1 MVKETRL
8 KRRDREGRPVKEQ
21 KQGGD
26 LLVDVLTFPILGM
39 PRMVNWVANKLVE
52 TVEQDEMD
60 EGKLQ
65 GDLLELQMRY
75 ELGEIDD
82 AEYAEQETVI
92 LDRLSAIRRAK
103 EE

>member
-1 MVKETRL
+1 MK
-8 KRRDREGRPVKEQ
+8 KRRRIQQQ

-26 LLVDVLTFPILGM
+26 LLTDMLTFPILGA
-39 PRMVNWVANKLVE
+39 PRMVYWVAKKIAE
-52 TVEQDEMD
+52 TAEQEERD

-65 GDLLELQMRY
+65 GKLLELQMRY

-82 AEYAEQETVI
+82 DEYAEQETAI

-103 EE
+103 EEEQIFQ

>member
-1 MVKETRL
+1 MTKN
-8 KRRDREGRPVKEQ
+8 RRTGQHEYEE

-26 LLVDVLTFPILGM
+26 LLTDILTFPVLGI
-39 PRMVNWVANKLVE
+39 PRMFHWVVKRIAEVAE
-52 TVEQDEMD
+52 EDEMD

-82 AEYAEQETVI
+82 DEYAEQETAI
-92 LDRLSAIRRAK
+92 LDKLSAIRRAK
-103 EE
+103 EEE

>member
-1 MVKETRL
+1 MKQS
-8 KRRDREGRPVKEQ
+8 RRTQQQQ

-26 LLVDVLTFPILGM
+26 FLTDILTFPILGA
-39 PRMVNWVANKLVE
+39 PRMVHWVAKKIAE

-65 GDLLELQMRY
+65 GNLLELQMRY
-75 ELGEIDD
+75 ELGEINDD
-82 AEYAEQETVI
+82 EYAEQEIAI
-92 LDRLSAIRRAK
+92 LDKLSAIRRAK

>member
-1 MVKETRL
+1 VK
-8 KRRDREGRPVKEQ
+8 KSRRTQQQQ

-26 LLVDVLTFPILGM
+26 FLTDILTFPILGA
-39 PRMVNWVANKLVE
+39 PRMVHWVAKKIAE
-52 TVEQDEMD
+52 TAEQDEMD

-65 GDLLELQMRY
+65 GELLELQMRY

-82 AEYAEQETVI
+82 DEYAEQETAI

-103 EE
+103 EQE

>member
-1 MVKETRL
+1 MNEGTKL
-8 KRRDREGRPVKEQ
+8 KRLDKDHKKPEQ

-26 LLVDVLTFPILGM
+26 LLVDILTFPVLGM
-39 PRMVNWVANKLVE
+39 PRMVHWVSKKLAE

-75 ELGEIDD
+75 ELGEINDD
-82 AEYAEQETVI
+82 EYAEQETAI

-103 EE
+103 EKE

>member
-1 MVKETRL
+1 VK
-8 KRRDREGRPVKEQ
+8 KYRRPQQQQ

-26 LLVDVLTFPILGM
+26 LLADILTFPILGG
-39 PRMVNWVANKLVE
+39 PRMVHWVAKKLVE
-52 TVEQDEMD
+52 TVEQEEMD

-75 ELGEIDD
+75 ELGEINDD
-82 AEYAEQETVI
+82 EYAEQETAI

-103 EE
+103 EEE

>member
-1 MVKETRL
+1 MKQS
-8 KRRDREGRPVKEQ
+8 RRTQQQQ

-26 LLVDVLTFPILGM
+26 FLTDILTFPILGA
-39 PRMVNWVANKLVE
+39 PRMVHWVAKKIAE

-65 GDLLELQMRY
+65 GELLELQMRY

-82 AEYAEQETVI
+82 DEYAEQETAI

-103 EE
+103 EEE

>member
-1 MVKETRL
+1 VKQS
-8 KRRDREGRPVKEQ
+8 RRTQQQQ

-26 LLVDVLTFPILGM
+26 FLTDILTFPIFGA
-39 PRMVNWVANKLVE
+39 PRMVHWVAKKIAE

-65 GDLLELQMRY
+65 GELLELQMRY

-82 AEYAEQETVI
+82 DEYAEQETAI
-92 LDRLSAIRRAK
+92 LDKLSAIRRAK
-103 EE
+103 EEE

>member
-1 MVKETRL
+1 MK
-8 KRRDREGRPVKEQ
+8 KSRRTQQQQ

-26 LLVDVLTFPILGM
+26 FLTDILTFPILGA
-39 PRMVNWVANKLVE
+39 PRMVHWVAKKIAE

-65 GDLLELQMRY
+65 GELLELQMRY

-82 AEYAEQETVI
+82 DEYAEQETAI

-103 EE
+103 EEE

>member
-1 MVKETRL
+1 VK
-8 KRRDREGRPVKEQ
+8 KSRRIQQQ
-21 KQGGD
+21 KQGGG
-26 LLVDVLTFPILGM
+26 LLTDILTFPILGA
-39 PRMVNWVANKLVE
+39 PRMVHWVAKKLTE
-52 TVEQDEMD
+52 TVEQEEMD

-82 AEYAEQETVI
+82 DEYAEQETAI

-103 EE
+103 EEE

>member
-1 MVKETRL
+1 MVEGTKL
-8 KRRDREGRPVKEQ
+8 KRLDKDHKQPEQ

-26 LLVDVLTFPILGM
+26 LLVDILTLPVLGM
-39 PRMVNWVANKLVE
+39 PRMVNWVANKLKD

-82 AEYAEQETVI
+82 DEYAEQETAI

-103 EE
+103 EEE

>member
-1 MVKETRL
+1 MK
-8 KRRDREGRPVKEQ
+8 KYRRTQQQQ

-26 LLVDVLTFPILGM
+26 FLTDILTFPILGA
-39 PRMVNWVANKLVE
+39 PRMVHWVAKKLAE
-52 TVEQDEMD
+52 TVEQEEMD

-82 AEYAEQETVI
+82 DEYAEQETAI
-92 LDRLSAIRRAK
+92 LNRLGAIRRAK
-103 EE
+103 EEE

>member
-1 MVKETRL
+1 MKERT
-8 KRRDREGRPVKEQ
+8 KDYKKPPKQ

-26 LLVDVLTFPILGM
+26 LLVEILTFPVLGA
-39 PRMVNWVANKLVE
+39 PRMIHWVSKKFAD

-75 ELGEIDD
+75 ELGEINDD
-82 AEYAEQETVI
+82 EYAEQETAI

-103 EE
+103 EEE

>member
-1 MVKETRL
+1 MK
-8 KRRDREGRPVKEQ
+8 KSRRTQQQQ

-26 LLVDVLTFPILGM
+26 FLTDILTFPILGA
-39 PRMVNWVANKLVE
+39 PRMVHWVAKKIAE

-82 AEYAEQETVI
+82 DEYAEQETAI

-103 EE
+103 EEG

>member
-1 MVKETRL
+1 VKQS
-8 KRRDREGRPVKEQ
+8 RRTQQQQ

-26 LLVDVLTFPILGM
+26 FLTDILTFPILGM
-39 PRMVNWVANKLVE
+39 PRMVHWVAKKIAE
-52 TVEQDEMD
+52 TAEQDEMD

-82 AEYAEQETVI
+82 DEYAEQETAI

-103 EE
+103 EEE

>member
-1 MVKETRL
+1 MK
-8 KRRDREGRPVKEQ
+8 KYRRTEQQQ

-26 LLVDVLTFPILGM
+26 LLVDILTFPILGA
-39 PRMVNWVANKLVE
+39 PRMVNWVAKKLVE

-75 ELGEIDD
+75 ELGEINDD
-82 AEYAEQETVI
+82 EYAEQETAI
-92 LDRLSAIRRAK
+92 LDRLSTIRRAK
-103 EE
+103 EEE